1 VEQLGGGS
9 GGDMTVSSDAFVS
22 AMRNF
27 PAAVNVITT
36 GSGDGR
42 AGLTA
47 TAVFSLTAEP
57 PQIAISINHNASAY
71 RTLVDCGFF
80 GVSTLASHQEAIA
93 RRFAGGAKGLARFEQ
108 GEWFT
113 DATGASLLAGAM
125 VNLDCRIER
134 SIDFSTHTLFVGRV
148 EALRTE
154 SAAKPLLFV
163 DGNWASLL
171 PATARDVSSAAGF
184 MQQSIGIVDHVASN
198 SGDPG
203 DALDRFVREFTKL
216 NIDGRRT
223 TSEHLG
229 AELYASTAD
238 LEPLNELKREFD
250 ERLLALI
257 QKGVQQHAF
266 DIEDPRIA
274 AFAIVGMIVWTFK
287 WYRPGG
293 RLSID
298 ELGAKL
304 AAYARRMVEDRN
316 GNNHR

>member
-1 VEQLGGGS
+1 
-9 GGDMTVSSDAFVS
+9 MTVSSEAFIS

-27 PAAVNVITT
+27 PAAVNVVTT
-36 GSGDGR
+36 GSGEHR

-57 PQIAISINHNASAY
+57 PQIAISINHSASAY
-71 RTLVDCGFF
+71 RTLVESGFF
-80 GVSTLASHQEAIA
+80 GVSTLASNQETIA
-93 RRFAGGAKGLARFEQ
+93 RRFAGGAKGLARFEE
-108 GEWFT
+108 GEWLKL
-113 DATGASLLAGAM
+113 ATGAPLLAGAM
-125 VNLDCRIER
+125 VNIDCTTEQT
-134 SIDFSTHTLFVGRV
+134 IDFSTHTLFIGRV
-148 EALRTE
+148 EALRAERT
-154 SAAKPLLFV
+154 AKPLLFV

-171 PATARDVSSAAGF
+171 PATVRDVSSAAEF
-184 MQQSIGIVDHVASN
+184 MQRSIGIVDQVASN

-216 NIDGRRT
+216 NIDGRQT

-229 AELYASTAD
+229 AELYASIVD

-257 QKGVQQHAF
+257 QRGTQEQAF

-304 AAYARRMVEDRN
+304 AAYVRRMVEDRN
-316 GNNHR
+316 GNNHRC